1 MELGAID
8 EPVPFDFGVADTL
21 ISACRSAASSVD
33 NQVGQRYSF
42 VHTGATDFKGHF
54 SELFAQ
60 NALTASADATEL
72 AMSLRAMADGAA
84 ELARQAREEQTRRD
98 KAKAWVA
105 EQKARSNWDKL
116 VDWATDGSDPPV
128 GPPSTPIPQSA
139 PAAPA
144 RSREN
149 PPVPTGG
156 SGSGG
161 GGGTSSAR
169 PKNLRD
175 FATGSK
181 GLNEQLQPLPLKI
194 ESAYSDFKWS
204 CRWGSLSADGVT
216 LGFRQWLMF
225 NDQDV
230 TWATTVADAFK
241 AAGGEGKVSTLS
253 NSAIAAA
260 LAAHHVNI
268 SRQDLTITA
277 PQAYGAPPTTG
288 YADDPVNTASGNFLE
303 VEADLTFPGAAS
315 MLTLGRTYNSFDA
328 EIHAFGVGWSSICEA
343 GLTLADDLA
352 RFTLP
357 DGRQIHFS
365 RLGDG
370 WDRAAGESLWLARDA
385 NSDEL
390 VVTGNDGSWWRLS
403 SGGTLRSFG
412 TGPAEARAFVTVDRD
427 EPGRLVRLEHA
438 RGQWIELD
446 WTGPD
451 SNERLA
457 SARSADGRAVT
468 YVYDA
473 DGHLLSASGATG
485 TRTYRWGADG
495 RIAAVV
501 DADGV
506 VEVDNLYD
514 DRGRVTTQR
523 SPFGRTTRYVY
534 LHGRTTVVSDEDG
547 TRSNT
552 WLHDEKGRLIG
563 VVDADE
569 QRQSTSYDRWG
580 NPVVLT
586 ERDGSTTV
594 HEYDARGRRTRSV
607 TPAGADVTYGYD
619 DVDRVTAVVTEQGAV
634 TEYTYDG
641 ELRNPSTIVD
651 PEGGRTRLTW
661 TDGLLTEI
669 VDPTDVVVRFTYD
682 EYGDLAG
689 TTNADGHTARLER
702 DDLGRVTAAITPSG
716 QRTTYTYDPA
726 SGLLAERVNPDGGTW
741 RYEYTAGGR
750 LAATTDPLGSRT
762 SLEYGPHGE
771 EAATID
777 PLGRAVTRQL
787 DDLGNL
793 AAVELPDGA
802 RWEFTHDALSR
813 LVATNDPTGGVWRQ
827 EFDRAGNPIASID
840 ATGVR
845 VGVDLDA
852 QRNEV
857 ALHDGEASTR
867 TGFDPLGRLTTVGQ
881 ADGSAAVYSYDR
893 CGRPVEALDADG
905 GLSLIRRDTAGRP
918 VEVVSPLGA
927 TTRYG
932 YDACGRLSTVTDP
945 NGAVTTIGYDV
956 DSRPVTQTLPT
967 GEVARSTY
975 DICGRIVEH
984 HAPGV
989 GASRWTYDLAGQ
1001 VVEWQDSLVGTRRF
1015 RYDAAGQLVAAVDGN
1030 GGVTTYDYDANG
1042 RTTRITDPMGGV
1054 TLREFDAMNRC
1065 VAETDPIGRTTR
1077 AGYDATGRQVWQ
1089 ESPDGRRTTWTFDAS
1104 GRPATMA
1111 VDGRTV
1117 TGLTRDLRRRTV
1129 RTTDTTREDGVVVEH
1144 ELEWNR
1150 RGQLV
1155 RRTRDGRSVEWTYDA
1170 DGRRTSM
1177 VTPDGTRTAYGY
1189 DPAGHLTSIDSSVLG
1204 RAAFDRDAAGRLIS
1218 ALAGGLIQ
1226 SWEHRDG
1233 FVVGHTITD
1242 SEGSTRTTI
1251 DRHDDGRITRV
1262 VKGDGTVTTST
1273 DYAYDGA
1280 HQLVEARIRTTSGT
1294 STISSTN
1301 RWRFDAAGRMVAES
1315 TDQAALLHVYDA
1327 AGQLLTSNDAEGR
1340 EVRYT
1345 YDGAGRRTGER
1356 DNRGQAREF
1365 VWNPSGY
1372 LAGVVHHDRDRVRR
1386 TTVHADA
1393 LGELASVDGTEFFWD
1408 TAAYAGAPVLAGD
1421 TPILSAGPVTGIGT
1435 GWTAPGWRTA
1445 RSTETD
1451 PWAASGATALGPSV
1465 AIDPSGG
1472 LAIDGLEWMGAR
1484 VYDSSAR
1491 GFLSVDPIDNL
1502 TQTFETNPYAFAGND
1517 PIHAVDPSGLSPVTD
1532 QQLAEYRSSNG
1543 IGGALHSAAGAV
1555 GHWFKNNWEY
1565 VAGAAMVVGGGV
1577 LIATGVGGPVGM
1589 MLVSA
1594 GADTIIQKATTG
1606 KVDWGQVAISGVAGA
1621 IPGGG
1626 AVVGK
1631 AGVKIL
1637 ATAMKR
1643 GAISGSAG
1651 GSISGAYGYARQP
1664 GPHSVAGFV
1673 GHTALGAGAGA
1684 GMGAAGGAAGHGVMT
1699 GGSKLLCK
1707 ISSTGCFVAGTQ
1719 VLLADGS
1726 SKAIEDVQTDDE
1738 VVAYDP
1744 DTGTQQKRRVVR
1756 SMRHENKKTYDVLV
1770 SSGSRVTTTEEHP
1783 FMVVEKGWTPASELQ
1798 LGDRLV
1804 AHDGSEVTVVSV
1816 VPTGL
1821 TTTVYNFEV
1830 EDLHDYYVLVGC
1842 EWLLVHN
1849 SACADLLPQSYNIA
1863 EHAAK
1868 RAMQGDGTH
1877 YVRGVHPDA
1886 IAHYVDGVL
1895 EGKVPNVVVKH
1906 LRNGRIGYFDPDKS
1920 AIVVENGE
1928 SGTVFTAARGVK
1940 MLESLDRE

>member
-1 MELGAID
+1 MALGANAA
-8 EPVPFDFGVADTL
+8 PVPFDFGAAESL
-21 ISACRSAASSVD
+21 ITACRTAASSID
-33 NQVGQRYSF
+33 AQVGQRWSL
-42 VHTGATDFKGHF
+42 VSTGSKEFKGLF
-54 SELFAQ
+54 SQLFAG
-60 NALTASADATEL
+60 NALTAAADATEL
-72 AMSLRAMADGAA
+72 SMSLRDMADKAQQ
-84 ELARQAREEQTRRD
+84 LADQARAEQERRD
-98 KAKAWVA
+98 KAKAWQEEHDNRSGA
-105 EQKARSNWDKL
+105 QKVWDDL
-116 VDWATDGSDPPV
+116 FNSGDDPPFGDPV
-128 GPPSTPIPQSA
+128 EPGPLSVPAPPNRPRDPMA
-139 PAAPA
+139 PA
-144 RSREN
+144 
-149 PPVPTGG
+149 GG
-156 SGSGG
+156 SGQGG
-161 GGGTSSAR
+161 SGGGTSSAM
-169 PKNLRD
+169 PKNLHA
-175 FATGSK
+175 FASGSSD
-181 GLNEQLQPLPLKI
+181 LNGQLEPVPGRV
-194 ESAYSDFKWS
+194 SNAYDTFCMRCK
-204 CRWGSLSADGVT
+204 WGSLDANGPIN
-216 LGFRQWLMF
+216 GFRQWLAANAM
-225 NDQDV
+225 DV
-230 TWATTVADAFK
+230 EWATVVANAFK
-241 AAGGEGKVSTLS
+241 AAGANGEVSTLS
-253 NSAIAAA
+253 NSAVAAA
-260 LAAHHVNI
+260 LQAHHVNI
-268 SRQDLTITA
+268 TRNDLTIQP
-277 PQAYGAPPTTG
+277 PQAYGAPPTSG
-288 YADDPVNTASGNFLE
+288 YADDPVNTATGNFLE

-357 DGRQIHFS
+357 DGRQIHFP

-370 WDRAAGESLWLARDA
+370 WDRAAGESLWLSRDA
-385 NSDEL
+385 NSGEL

-412 TGPAEARAFVTVDRD
+412 TGPAEARAFVTLVRD
-427 EPGRLVRLEHA
+427 EAGRLLRLSHA
-438 RGQWIELD
+438 RGQWIDLD
-446 WTGPD
+446 WTD
-451 SNERLA
+451 ERVV
-457 SARSADGRAVT
+457 SARSADGRTVT
-468 YVYDA
+468 YAYDA
-473 DGHLLSASGATG
+473 DVHLLSAAGPTG

-534 LHGRTTVVSDEDG
+534 LPGRTTVVSDEDG

-569 QRQSTSYDRWG
+569 QRQSTSYDRWS

-594 HEYDARGRRTRSV
+594 HECDARGRRVRSV
-607 TPAGADVTYGYD
+607 TPSGADLTFGYD
-619 DVDRVTAVVTEQGAV
+619 DLDRVTTVVTEQGAV
-634 TEYTYDG
+634 TAYTYDG
-641 ELRNPSTIVD
+641 DLRNPSTIVD
-651 PEGGRTRLTW
+651 PEGRLTCLTW

-669 VDPTDVVVRFTYD
+669 VDPTDVVVRLTYD
-682 EYGDLAG
+682 LHGDLVG

-716 QRTTYTYDPA
+716 QLTTYIYDPS

-750 LAATTDPLGSRT
+750 LASTVDPLGSRT

-777 PLGRAVTRQL
+777 PLGRAVTRRL

-802 RWEFTHDALSR
+802 RWEFAHDALSR
-813 LVATNDPTGGVWRQ
+813 LVATTDPTGGVWRQ
-827 EFDRAGNPIASID
+827 EFDRAGNPVASVD

-852 QRNEV
+852 ARNEV
-857 ALHDGEASTR
+857 EVRDGDVSTH
-867 TGFDPLGRLTTVGQ
+867 TGFDPLGRLTSIGQ
-881 ADGSAAVYSYDR
+881 ADGSSAVYTYDR

-905 GLSLIRRDTAGRP
+905 GLTLIRRDAAGRP
-918 VEVVSPLGA
+918 LEVVSPLGA
-927 TTRYG
+927 TTRYA
-932 YDACGRLSTVTDP
+932 YDHCGRLVSVTDP

-975 DICGRIVEH
+975 DVCGRIVEH

-989 GASRWTYDLAGQ
+989 GTSRWTYDLAGQ
-1001 VVEWQDSLVGTRRF
+1001 VVEWQDSLGGTRRF
-1015 RYDAAGQLVAAVDGN
+1015 RYDAAGQLVAAIDGN

-1042 RTTRITDPMGGV
+1042 RTTRITDPLGGV
-1054 TLREFDAMNRC
+1054 TVREFDAMNRC

-1077 AGYDATGRQVWQ
+1077 AGYDAAGRQVWQ

-1117 TGLTRDLRRRTV
+1117 TALTRDLRRRTV
-1129 RTTDTTREDGVVVEH
+1129 RTVDSTREDGVVVEH

-1177 VTPDGTRTAYGY
+1177 VTPDGTTTSYGY
-1189 DPAGHLTSIDSSVLG
+1189 DRAGHLTSIDSSVLG
-1204 RAAFDRDAAGRLIS
+1204 RAAFDHDAAGRLIS
-1218 ALAGGLIQ
+1218 ALAGGMIQ

-1251 DRHDDGRITRV
+1251 DRDDDGRITRV
-1262 VKGDGTVTTST
+1262 VKGDGSVTTAT

-1301 RWRFDAAGRMVAES
+1301 RWRYDAAGRMVAES

-1327 AGQLLTSNDAEGR
+1327 AGQLLTSNDAGGR

-1372 LAGVVHHDRDRVRR
+1372 LAGVVHHDRDRVRK

-1421 TPILSAGPVTGIGT
+1421 TPILSAGPVTGVGT

-1451 PWAASGATALGPSV
+1451 PWATSGAAALGPSV
-1465 AIDPSGG
+1465 AIGPSGG

-1484 VYDSSAR
+1484 VYDPAVR
-1491 GFLSVDPIDNL
+1491 GFLSVDPFDSVVG
-1502 TQTFETNPYAFAGND
+1502 TGWAGNPYSYAGNNPLHATD
-1517 PIHAVDPSGLSPVTD
+1517 PAGLSPVTD
-1532 QQLAEYRSSNG
+1532 SELAKYRSSNG
-1543 IGGALHSAAGAV
+1543 IGGAWNAV
-1555 GHWFKNNWEY
+1555 NSWTKSNWEY
-1565 VAGAAMVVGGGV
+1565 IAGGAMVLGGAALM
-1577 LIATGVGGPVGM
+1577 ATGVGGPLGV

-1594 GADTIIQKATTG
+1594 GANTIIQKATTG
-1606 KVDWGQVAISGVAGA
+1606 EVNWSEVAVSGAAGA
-1621 IPGGG
+1621 VGFGVGG
-1626 AVVGK
+1626 AVAKVAGEGIWATVAVG
-1631 AGVKIL
+1631 A
-1637 ATAMKR
+1637 A
-1643 GAISGSAG
+1643 
-1651 GSISGAYGYARQP
+1651 SGAADGAVNGGGTYLVGP
-1664 GPHSVAGFV
+1664 GPH
-1673 GHTALGAGAGA
+1673 TASGLVRSTATGAAIGELTG
-1684 GMGAAGGAAGHGVMT
+1684 GAGGAAAHGIGSLARSAGHGLGPNPGRALGDIPAEPTGPIVDVPTPAPKPRFIVNSSGDVLDTTRVTIPEGKLGYLLKNQSKAGIFDESMGHTDNTLEPALREHLTSNFGNATPGVRMGGEPLPGFDQTGEKFVVTGPMT
-1699 GGSKLLCK
+1699 GP
-1707 ISSTGCFVAGTQ
+1707 TGESWNMNTAWG
-1719 VLLADGS
+1719 A
-1726 SKAIEDVQTDDE
+1726 
-1738 VVAYDP
+1738 DP
-1744 DTGTQQKRRVVR
+1744 D
-1756 SMRHENKKTYDVLV
+1756 
-1770 SSGSRVTTTEEHP
+1770 
-1783 FMVVEKGWTPASELQ
+1783 
-1798 LGDRLV
+1798 
-1804 AHDGSEVTVVSV
+1804 
-1816 VPTGL
+1816 
-1821 TTTVYNFEV
+1821 
-1830 EDLHDYYVLVGC
+1830 
-1842 EWLLVHN
+1842 
-1849 SACADLLPQSYNIA
+1849 
-1863 EHAAK
+1863 
-1868 RAMQGDGTH
+1868 
-1877 YVRGVHPDA
+1877 
-1886 IAHYVDGVL
+1886 
-1895 EGKVPNVVVKH
+1895 
-1906 LRNGRIGYFDPDKS
+1906 
-1920 AIVVENGE
+1920 
-1928 SGTVFTAARGVK
+1928 GTVRLITASPAK
-1940 MLESLDRE
+1940 